1 MTGSSFWMSLELPFQ
16 GLCVSCR
23 RILVSRI
30 SCSPRSRTTYHED
43 WVWPLEES
51 YTLLSRPPHIL
62 QAWRLAF
69 CLGTET
75 SGEHTL
81 KSGSR
86 STWGGFVFFQSL
98 LVFHSRNVGQQD
110 PSRKRE
116 GLGGCPVAYLGG
128 WLQSWGESRYSQQDF
143 YPSLRPC
150 LLQWLQRQNVWK
162 RGSWPAVCRQRTFL
176 GGMQQRLWMAVGRGV
191 PQELA
196 SARMTGLWEIQEV
209 WGKGLMPFPW
219 AHLMRRGG
227 EREDND
233 AEMPWRQAEE
243 CVEGGKWMEKRALGP
258 QTRETGWT
266 RQEIPPEQ
274 SENPSWSFSSPWS
287 FSLMEQTMFVG
298 QRKRKK
304 EASGPAM

>member
-1 MTGSSFWMSLELPFQ
+1 MSLELRFQ

-30 SCSPRSRTTYHED
+30 SCSPRSRRTYLED

-69 CLGTET
+69 CLGTEA
-75 SGEHTL
+75 SGTEASGKHTL
-81 KSGSR
+81 KSGLR
-86 STWGGFVFFQSL
+86 STWGGFVFFQSV
-98 LVFHSRNVGQQD
+98 LVFHFRNVGQQD

-116 GLGGCPVAYLGG
+116 DLGECPVAYLGG
-128 WLQSWGESRYSQQDF
+128 WLQSWGESRYSQQAV
-143 YPSLRPC
+143 YPSVRPC

-162 RGSWPAVCRQRTFL
+162 RGSWPAVCRQRTFWEE
-176 GGMQQRLWMAVGRGV
+176 MQQCLWMAVGRGV

-209 WGKGLMPFPW
+209 WEKVLMPFPW
-219 AHLMRRGG
+219 AHLMGRGG
-227 EREDND
+227 ERGDDD

-243 CVEGGKWMEKRALGP
+243 CVCEVKWMEKRSLGP
-258 QTRETGWT
+258 QSRETGWT

-298 QRKRKK
+298 QRKRKRKK